1 MTRATVAT
9 FGRERKSLRS
19 ASLSTKKV
27 VEGENSSNIVDKE
40 NSASAINRRGSR
52 TPGPCRREPIRQ
64 VLTPSP
70 VKKGRA
76 TSTTSGKTS
85 RTSTKSSSS
94 PTKALATVIHKSQP
108 STPKKKLAFDE
119 HPIVQNVSPKKVLAD
134 VQNSPKKSPA
144 KPATPVLFRPDVSRF
159 ASARRALSVALPDT
173 LVGRQS
179 QLKDMKAFLDTNL
192 AQSKKKKSR
201 SKKSQTEAS
210 VKKSLYVSGPPGT
223 GKTTCLKHLISNLPS
238 EISDQVKPINFISFR
253 VS

>member
-1 MTRATVAT
+1 MTRATVTT

-27 VEGENSSNIVDKE
+27 VDEENLSKNVDKE
-40 NSASAINRRGSR
+40 NSASAVNKRGSR
-52 TPGPCRREPIRQ
+52 TPGPSRREPVRQ

-76 TSTTSGKTS
+76 TSTTSGKTP
-85 RTSTKSSSS
+85 RTSTKSSTSS
-94 PTKALATVIHKSQP
+94 PIKALATVIHKSQP

-119 HPIVQNVSPKKVLAD
+119 QPCPIVQNVSPKKVLAD

-144 KPATPVLFRPDVSRF
+144 KPATPVLYRPDVSRF

-179 QLKDMKAFLDTNL
+179 QLKDMKAFLDANL
-192 AQSKKKKSR
+192 AQSMKKKSR
-201 SKKSQTEAS
+201 SKKSQTEAT

-238 EISDQVKPINFISFR
+238 EISDQV
-253 VS
+253 